1 MIRKLLFTLA
11 ILPFAVVTPILEV
24 SPTHVFNPDWP
35 GHARLHDVWQLITH
49 STLALYMAWLVWLR
63 GREREGCVVG
73 LIVIGSFLVA
83 HFMSPL
89 YGGSMSH
96 SDGIPLSP
104 AAQAA
109 VMVMAAAGG
118 ILAGLLLTAGKRGTA
133 PLR

>member
-11 ILPFAVVTPILEV
+11 ILPFAVVTPVLEV

-49 STLALYMAWLVWLR
+49 SAIAVYLTWLVWLR
-63 GREREGCVVG
+63 GREREGCVLA
-73 LIVIGSFLVA
+73 LIVIVSFLVA
-83 HFMSPL
+83 HVLSPL

-96 SDGIPLSP
+96 SDGIELTF

-109 VMVMAAAGG
+109 VIVMACAAT
-118 ILAGLLLTAGKRGTA
+118 ILGALLFTSRKRETA
-133 PLR
+133 